1 VSKKYK
7 VGIVAIIFGILTLI
21 VGLNIK
27 RNEQCIHQNSKKT
40 ISFRKT
46 GFYEKYIKRLI
57 DIVCSILTIIVF
69 WWVYIIIAVL
79 VKKEHGSPI
88 LFAQYRPGII
98 DLKTG
103 KEKIFKMY
111 KFRTMTDERDSDGNL
126 LPDNLRLTKFGKWLR
141 STSLDELPEIISI
154 IKGDMSLIGPRPQLV
169 KDMVFMSRKQ
179 RLRHT
184 ARPGL
189 SGLAQVMGRNAIS
202 WDKKLDYD
210 LYYISHV
217 SFINDF
223 KILLKTVEKAFF
235 KREGITEEGNV
246 TASDYGDY
254 LLSNN
259 RINKEEYDKRQTKAR
274 KILEKVI

>member
-1 VSKKYK
+1 MSKKYK
-7 VGIVAIIFGILTLI
+7 VGIVAIIFGIVTLI

-27 RNEQCIHQNSKKT
+27 RNKQCIYQNSKKT

>member
-1 VSKKYK
+1 MSKKYK

-254 LLSNN
+254 LLLNN
-259 RINKEEYDKRQTKAR
+259 RITKEEYDKRQTKAR

>member
-179 RLRHT
+179 RLRHI